1 MGEDDS
7 FTAYVRRLRS
17 GDAQAAVELVRQYES
32 TIRLEVRMRLRD
44 PRLRRQF
51 DSMDVCQS
59 VLATFFVRAAAGQFD
74 LEQPEQ
80 LVRLLVGIARNKL
93 STRSKHHRAQ
103 RRDARKV
110 EALDP
115 ERLGAASSESSPSE
129 LVAGEELLREFRRR
143 LSEEEQR
150 LADLRG
156 GGHAWADI
164 AAQMGGTPDGRR
176 VQLDRAVSRVSRE
189 LGLEEDNGE

>member
-1 MGEDDS
+1 MVDEDS

-17 GDAQAAVELVRQYES
+17 GDAQAAAELVRQYES

-44 PRLRRQF
+44 ARLRRHF

-59 VLATFFVRAAAGQFD
+59 VLATFFIRAAAGQFD

-93 STRSKHHRAQ
+93 STRFKHHRAQ

-115 ERLGAASSESSPSE
+115 ERLGAAGSSPSE

-150 LADLRG
+150 LADLRA

>member
-59 VLATFFVRAAAGQFD
+59 VLVTFFVRAAAGQFD

-80 LVRLLVGIARNKL
+80 LVRLLVGIARHKL
-93 STRSKHHRAQ
+93 SARSRHHRAQ

-115 ERLGAASSESSPSE
+115 ERLGAGGGGSSPSE

-143 LSEEEQR
+143 LSDEEQR
-150 LADLRG
+150 LADLRA

-189 LGLEEDNGE
+189 LGLEEDNSE

>member
-1 MGEDDS
+1 MGEDAS

-17 GDAQAAVELVRQYES
+17 GDAQAAAELVRQYES
-32 TIRLEVRMRLRD
+32 TIRLEVRVRLRD

-80 LVRLLVGIARNKL
+80 LVRLLVGIARHKL
-93 STRSKHHRAQ
+93 SARSKHHRAQ
-103 RRDARKV
+103 KRDARKV

-115 ERLGAASSESSPSE
+115 ERLGAAGSSPSE

-150 LADLRG
+150 LADLRA

-164 AAQMGGTPDGRR
+164 AAQMGGTPDARR
-176 VQLDRAVSRVSRE
+176 QQLDRAVSRVSRE
-189 LGLEEDNGE
+189 LGLEENGE